1 MFNNISC
8 QEQIGWSSDIDTL
21 RNFAKSTIFGFC
33 VFVSSTFP
41 VNWDFNLQSPSD
53 VNWHSPP

>member
-1 MFNNISC
+1 MFNHISC

-53 VNWHSPP
+53 VN